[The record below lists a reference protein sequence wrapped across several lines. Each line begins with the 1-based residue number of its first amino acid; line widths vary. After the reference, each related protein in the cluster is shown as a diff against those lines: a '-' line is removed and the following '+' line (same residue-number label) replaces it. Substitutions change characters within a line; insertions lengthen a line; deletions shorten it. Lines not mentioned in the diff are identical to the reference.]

1 MKYVC
6 EVKKDGN
13 LLELVHPAH
22 YHTMGVATSGKEG
35 AILFNDAHEL
45 HRYFKNHCISEQE
58 LKKTSSSLNV
68 FYFIL
73 LILLLIA
80 IILPLCNGSKNST
93 PVSSSAFGRFS
104 M

>member
-6 EVKKDGN
+6 EVKKDGS

-22 YHTMGVATSGKEG
+22 YNTQGASTGKEG

-58 LKKTSSSLNV
+58 LKKTGNSLTV

-73 LILLLIA
+73 LILTKINLY
-80 IILPLCNGSKNST
+80 
-93 PVSSSAFGRFS
+93 
-104 M
+104 